1 MWFRLCQSTVPFA
14 ARKSDGSVVAWGEA
28 SNGGDASAVADQLSS
43 GIINA
48 VGFSYSFDGY
58 AFAAWKA
65 DGTVVAWG
73 NSGLKVK
80 SRCSLN
86 EGFPKLLFPSR
97 GPYNWN

>member
-1 MWFRLCQSTVPFA
+1 MVEMLLLWLTSYHRASLMRWAFHIPF
-14 ARKSDGSVVAWGEA
+14 
-28 SNGGDASAVADQLSS
+28 
-43 GIINA
+43 
-48 VGFSYSFDGY
+48 YGY

-97 GPYNWN
+97 GPYN